1 MIVNKYSILMLFIAA
16 LGLAL
21 AGVLAATALWAAWR
35 IRRSR
40 GEQEASGAERSM
52 HLATLVAVVC
62 LAILMIGWPCSMP
75 CWTVSSRR
83 FPAPCA
89 FTG

>member
-35 IRRSR
+35 IRGSR
-40 GEQEASGAERSM
+40 GEQEASGAERSI

-62 LAILMIGWPCSMP
+62 P
-75 CWTVSSRR
+75 
-83 FPAPCA
+83 
-89 FTG
+89 